1 MQIIKSSNIDFI
13 NNSKFTIFLSSAL
26 ILASIFSLIINDG
39 PELSIDFKGGT
50 LIAVKYT
57 KPVNINDLRSNLKS
71 VNISG
76 QNFDFSSAEI
86 KHFGNESSVAL
97 RIANIENEPENFS
110 SQLIEI
116 LKNSYPDGYP
126 KNKNDFILSIG
137 KVSPKVGS
145 ELSGKAIMA
154 IIYAISLILIYISL
168 RFEFVFAIG
177 AIAAIAHDVTI
188 TLGIF
193 SILGYEISL
202 PVVAAFL
209 TIVGYSL
216 NDTIVIFDR
225 IRENLKT
232 LKKDSIVDTVNK
244 SINESLSRT
253 IVTSLTTFFVVL
265 ILYFFG
271 GEVIRY
277 FSFALIIGVLVGTYS
292 SIFVAS
298 LIVVYMQP
306 KNWFY
311 YNIII
316 IKIKKLEFS
325 IVHSQFGDFGIF
337 IRYNTLTNIVLPNA
351 LKFIEA
357 IPSEN
362 KSAFMMKVRS
372 QLNQYFKGIRQSFDL
387 KVELNMSTFFI
398 STLEEV
404 KKIPYGFTR
413 SYKDIAS
420 NIKSHKGYRAVANAN
435 ARNPIPIII
444 PCHRVIKSNGD
455 FGEYGGGS
463 ILKKK
468 LLEFEKDIFFSKPN

>member
-1 MQIIKSSNIDFI
+1 MQIIKNSNIDFI

-26 ILASIFSLIINDG
+26 VLASIFSLIINKG

-50 LIAVKYT
+50 LIAVNYT
-57 KPVNINDLRSNLKS
+57 EPVNINDLRTKLKS
-71 VNISG
+71 VNIGG
-76 QNFDFSSAEI
+76 QNFNFSSAEI
-86 KHFGNESSVAL
+86 KHFGSESSVAL
-97 RIANIENEPENFS
+97 RIANIENEPENLS
-110 SQLIEI
+110 SQLIEV
-116 LKNSYPDGYP
+116 LKNSFPDGYP

-154 IIYAISLILIYISL
+154 IIYAITLILIYISL

-232 LKKDSIVDTVNK
+232 LKKDTIIDTVNK

-265 ILYFFG
+265 ILYFLG

-298 LIVVYMQP
+298 LIVVHMQP
-306 KNWFY
+306 K
-311 YNIII
+311 
-316 IKIKKLEFS
+316 
-325 IVHSQFGDFGIF
+325 
-337 IRYNTLTNIVLPNA
+337 T
-351 LKFIEA
+351 
-357 IPSEN
+357 
-362 KSAFMMKVRS
+362 
-372 QLNQYFKGIRQSFDL
+372 
-387 KVELNMSTFFI
+387 
-398 STLEEV
+398 
-404 KKIPYGFTR
+404 
-413 SYKDIAS
+413 
-420 NIKSHKGYRAVANAN
+420 
-435 ARNPIPIII
+435 
-444 PCHRVIKSNGD
+444 
-455 FGEYGGGS
+455 
-463 ILKKK
+463 
-468 LLEFEKDIFFSKPN
+468 

>member
-1 MQIIKSSNIDFI
+1 MQIIKNSNIDFI
-13 NNSKFTIFLSSAL
+13 NNSKFTILLSSAL
-26 ILASIFSLIINDG
+26 ILASIFSLVINKG

-50 LIAVKYT
+50 LIAVNYT
-57 KPVNINDLRSNLKS
+57 KPVNINDLRSKLKT
-71 VNISG
+71 VNIDG
-76 QNFDFSSAEI
+76 KNFDFSSAEI

-110 SQLIEI
+110 GKLIEV
-116 LKNSYPDGYP
+116 LKNSFPDGYP

-154 IIYAISLILIYISL
+154 IIYAITLILIYISL

-225 IRENLKT
+225 IRENLKNI
-232 LKKDSIVDTVNK
+232 KKSSIVDTVNK

-265 ILYFFG
+265 ILFFFG

-298 LIVVYMQP
+298 LVVVYMQP
-306 KNWFY
+306 K
-311 YNIII
+311 
-316 IKIKKLEFS
+316 
-325 IVHSQFGDFGIF
+325 
-337 IRYNTLTNIVLPNA
+337 T
-351 LKFIEA
+351 
-357 IPSEN
+357 
-362 KSAFMMKVRS
+362 
-372 QLNQYFKGIRQSFDL
+372 
-387 KVELNMSTFFI
+387 
-398 STLEEV
+398 
-404 KKIPYGFTR
+404 
-413 SYKDIAS
+413 
-420 NIKSHKGYRAVANAN
+420 
-435 ARNPIPIII
+435 
-444 PCHRVIKSNGD
+444 
-455 FGEYGGGS
+455 
-463 ILKKK
+463 
-468 LLEFEKDIFFSKPN
+468 